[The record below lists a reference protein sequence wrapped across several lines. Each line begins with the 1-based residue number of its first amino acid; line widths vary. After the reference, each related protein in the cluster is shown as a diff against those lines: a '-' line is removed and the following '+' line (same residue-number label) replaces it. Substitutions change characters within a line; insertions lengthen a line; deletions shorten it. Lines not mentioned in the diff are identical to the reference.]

1 MTQRQERIQDDR
13 IRLTPEIVNKVS
25 DTTAGQISFSTVLR
39 GVEPISNERWNRL
52 VLDFLAK
59 DLVPT
64 YRPLRRAP
72 SCQLR
77 ASGERSAETSSD
89 DAA

>member
-1 MTQRQERIQDDR
+1 MTQREERIQDDR
-13 IRLTPEIVNKVS
+13 IRMTTEIVNKVS
-25 DTTAGQISFSTVLR
+25 DTTAGQIGLSTVLR

-52 VLDFLAK
+52 VLDFLAY

-64 YRPLRRAP
+64 CRPLRRAP

-77 ASGERSAETSSD
+77 ASRRTAGRDEF
-89 DAA
+89 